1 MNKLEL
7 ITKFLVD
14 EQDSGKIIIFVVI
27 GLVITILLI
36 TGVFLFDKYYFGK
49 RRCKAQLKVMTR
61 KYDYLNS
68 LLTGQDFQ
76 YVQRIEIISRT
87 NLLYTDIYSAYL
99 KRYNSIRDNEEKDVE
114 NIIGELNRLLDKS
127 NNKEFKK
134 VYRKAQVIL
143 GNYEELVNK
152 FNSDLL
158 GVIKP
163 EEDARQNSLVL
174 KDRFREVKSKYNL
187 KEDELMFVSQTFNKV
202 FSLID
207 EKFTQFES
215 LIETADYED
224 ANNILPEISDVLKVC
239 DKLIDSMPILIKRCN
254 EIIPNELNALKEH
267 YDKLIGEDFPLK
279 HVGFEKIYSS
289 VNEGLEAIKEELVE
303 LKTANIDNKLNDLE
317 DLIKHAEELFVKEE
331 NAAKEY
337 NERVEGIY
345 SAFNNLETE
354 FIKVRNNMIK
364 YSKYYIVDD
373 VHQEELRD
381 IQKELDDVSKDKRR
395 LDMYVH
401 SLEKTPYT
409 ILVVKM
415 RDLNNGTVDLLN
427 RFSKFKEYLASL
439 KTDTE
444 DAFKTIN
451 ELYFKLKEYEAT
463 LRNFNNEDFSD
474 KFNDDIDKS
483 YKIIDFVIILLRTVP
498 INVNLVNSNMAELKD
513 KTNVLFSRVNE
524 AKKYY
529 KLSEDEILFLNRERI
544 KFSDINIQLSQAES
558 LFLNGDYAQCY
569 TMIEDVKH
577 KIEAKDNL
585 QD

>member
-7 ITKFLVD
+7 ITKLLLD
-14 EQDSGKIIIFVVI
+14 EQDTGKIIIFVVI

-36 TGVFLFDKYYFGK
+36 TGVFLFDKYYFRK

-87 NLLYTDIYSAYL
+87 NLLYSDIYSAYL

-152 FNSDLL
+152 FNNDLL

-207 EKFTQFES
+207 EKFTKFES

-279 HVGFEKIYSS
+279 HVGFEKIYAS
-289 VNEGLEAIKEELVE
+289 VNEGLKAIKEDLVE

-337 NERVEGIY
+337 NERVEDIY

-373 VHQEELRD
+373 VHQEELKD

-498 INVNLVNSNMAELKD
+498 INVNLVNSNMVELKD

-569 TMIEDVKH
+569 TMVEDVKH

>member
-7 ITKFLVD
+7 ITKLLLD
-14 EQDSGKIIIFVVI
+14 EQDTGKIIIFVVI

-36 TGVFLFDKYYFGK
+36 TGVFLFDKYYFRK

-87 NLLYTDIYSAYL
+87 NLLYSDIYSAYL

-152 FNSDLL
+152 FNNDLL

-207 EKFTQFES
+207 EKFTKFES

-267 YDKLIGEDFPLK
+267 YDKLIGEGFPLK
-279 HVGFEKIYSS
+279 HVGFEKIYAS
-289 VNEGLEAIKEELVE
+289 VNEGLKAIKEELVE

-337 NERVEGIY
+337 NERVEDIY

-373 VHQEELRD
+373 VHQEELKD

-498 INVNLVNSNMAELKD
+498 INVNLVNSNMVELKD

-569 TMIEDVKH
+569 TMVEDVKH

>member
-7 ITKFLVD
+7 ITKLLLD
-14 EQDSGKIIIFVVI
+14 EQDTGKIIIFVVI

-36 TGVFLFDKYYFGK
+36 TGVFLFDKYYFRK

-87 NLLYTDIYSAYL
+87 NLLYSDIYSAYL
-99 KRYNSIRDNEEKDVE
+99 KRYNSIRDNEEKNVE

-134 VYRKAQVIL
+134 VYRKAQVVL

-152 FNSDLL
+152 FNNDLL

-207 EKFTQFES
+207 EKFTKFES

-279 HVGFEKIYSS
+279 HVGFEKIYAS
-289 VNEGLEAIKEELVE
+289 VNEGLKAIKEDLVE

-337 NERVEGIY
+337 NERVEDIY

-373 VHQEELRD
+373 VHQEELKD

-498 INVNLVNSNMAELKD
+498 INVNLVNSNMVELKD

-569 TMIEDVKH
+569 TMVEDVKH

>member
-7 ITKFLVD
+7 ITKLLLD
-14 EQDSGKIIIFVVI
+14 EQDTGKIIIFVVI

-36 TGVFLFDKYYFGK
+36 TGVFLFDKYYFRK

-87 NLLYTDIYSAYL
+87 NLLYSDIYSAYL

-152 FNSDLL
+152 FNNDLL

-373 VHQEELRD
+373 VHQEELKD

-439 KTDTE
+439 KNDTE

-498 INVNLVNSNMAELKD
+498 INVNLVNSNMVELKD

-569 TMIEDVKH
+569 TMVEDVKH

>member
-7 ITKFLVD
+7 ITKLLLD
-14 EQDSGKIIIFVVI
+14 EQDTGKIIIFVVI

-36 TGVFLFDKYYFGK
+36 TGVFLFDKYYFRK

-87 NLLYTDIYSAYL
+87 NLLYSDIYSAYL

-152 FNSDLL
+152 FNNDLL

-207 EKFTQFES
+207 EKFTKFES

-267 YDKLIGEDFPLK
+267 YDKLIGEGFPLK
-279 HVGFEKIYSS
+279 HVGFEKIYAS
-289 VNEGLEAIKEELVE
+289 VNEGLKAIKEDLVE

-337 NERVEGIY
+337 NERVEDIY

-373 VHQEELRD
+373 VHQEELKD

-498 INVNLVNSNMAELKD
+498 INVNLVNSNMVELKD

-569 TMIEDVKH
+569 TMVEDVKH

>member
-7 ITKFLVD
+7 ITKLLLD
-14 EQDSGKIIIFVVI
+14 EQDTGKIIIFVVI

-36 TGVFLFDKYYFGK
+36 TGVFLFDKYYFRK

-87 NLLYTDIYSAYL
+87 NLLYSDIYSAYL

-152 FNSDLL
+152 FNNDLL

-207 EKFTQFES
+207 EKFTKFES

-267 YDKLIGEDFPLK
+267 YDKLIGEGFPLK
-279 HVGFEKIYSS
+279 HVGFEKIYAS
-289 VNEGLEAIKEELVE
+289 VNEGLKAIKEDLVE

-337 NERVEGIY
+337 NERVEDIY

-373 VHQEELRD
+373 VHQEELKD

-498 INVNLVNSNMAELKD
+498 INVNLVNSNMVELKD
-513 KTNVLFSRVNE
+513 KTNVLFTRVNE

>member
-373 VHQEELRD
+373 VHQEELKD

>member
-7 ITKFLVD
+7 ITKLLLD
-14 EQDSGKIIIFVVI
+14 EQDTGKIIIFVVI

-36 TGVFLFDKYYFGK
+36 TGVFLFDKYYFRK

-87 NLLYTDIYSAYL
+87 NLLYSDIYSAYL

-152 FNSDLL
+152 FNNDLL

-207 EKFTQFES
+207 EKFTKFES

-267 YDKLIGEDFPLK
+267 YDKLIGEGFPLK

-337 NERVEGIY
+337 NERVEDIY

-373 VHQEELRD
+373 VHQEELKD

-439 KTDTE
+439 KNDTE

-498 INVNLVNSNMAELKD
+498 INVNLVNSNMVELKD

-569 TMIEDVKH
+569 TMVEDVKH

>member
-7 ITKFLVD
+7 ITKLLLD
-14 EQDSGKIIIFVVI
+14 EQDTGKIIIFVVI

-36 TGVFLFDKYYFGK
+36 TGVFLFDKYYFRK

-87 NLLYTDIYSAYL
+87 NLLYSDIYSAYL

-152 FNSDLL
+152 FNNDLL

-207 EKFTQFES
+207 EKFTKFES

-267 YDKLIGEDFPLK
+267 YDKLIGEGFPLK
-279 HVGFEKIYSS
+279 HVGFEKIYAS
-289 VNEGLEAIKEELVE
+289 VNEGLKAIKEDLVE

-337 NERVEGIY
+337 NERVEDIY

-373 VHQEELRD
+373 VHQEELKD

-498 INVNLVNSNMAELKD
+498 INVNLVNSNMVELKD

>member
-7 ITKFLVD
+7 ITKLLLD
-14 EQDSGKIIIFVVI
+14 EQDTGKIIIFVVI

-36 TGVFLFDKYYFGK
+36 TGVFLFDKYYFRK

-87 NLLYTDIYSAYL
+87 NLLYSDIYSAYL

-134 VYRKAQVIL
+134 VYRKAQVVL

-152 FNSDLL
+152 FNNDLL

-207 EKFTQFES
+207 EKFTKFES

-254 EIIPNELNALKEH
+254 EIIPNELNALKEQ

-279 HVGFEKIYSS
+279 HVGFEKIYAS
-289 VNEGLEAIKEELVE
+289 VNEGLKAIKEDLVE

-337 NERVEGIY
+337 NERVEDIY

-373 VHQEELRD
+373 VHQEELKD

-498 INVNLVNSNMAELKD
+498 INVNLVNSNMVELKD

-569 TMIEDVKH
+569 TMVEDVKH

>member
-7 ITKFLVD
+7 ITKLLLD
-14 EQDSGKIIIFVVI
+14 EQDTGKIIIFVVI

-36 TGVFLFDKYYFGK
+36 TGVFLFDKYYFRK

-87 NLLYTDIYSAYL
+87 NLLYSDIYSAYL

-134 VYRKAQVIL
+134 VYRKAQVVL

-152 FNSDLL
+152 FNNDLL

-207 EKFTQFES
+207 EKFTKFES

-279 HVGFEKIYSS
+279 HVGFEKIYAS
-289 VNEGLEAIKEELVE
+289 VNEGLKAIKEDLVE

-337 NERVEGIY
+337 NERVEDIY

-373 VHQEELRD
+373 VHQEELKD

-498 INVNLVNSNMAELKD
+498 INVNLVNSNMVELKD

-569 TMIEDVKH
+569 TMVEDVKH